1 VNCPSTVE
9 RSVFSQEWAYVSFLL
24 SHAFLCSL
32 TIFCLLSPSSYSVFA
47 LPLWG
52 TRWAFVDLL
61 RELKMGLPGI
71 PITVSSNTSSSAC
84 GSEDVRGQGDHTGD
98 SGESDEVIV
107 APVPSGA
114 LGGLHMGGADASE
127 GECEEE
133 HAESTCA
140 AGDLRSSS
148 QIASDAIQVAPPLY
162 VAAEA
167 AHIATPGASLQ
178 PGGSSPSSV
187 GDGGK
192 KGSARAATALLPM
205 MAVFC
210 EPFLCAA
217 IAAYLM

>member
-1 VNCPSTVE
+1 M
-9 RSVFSQEWAYVSFLL
+9 SFLL

-32 TIFCLLSPSSYSVFA
+32 AIFCLLSPSSFSVFA

-52 TRWAFVDLL
+52 RRWAFVDLL

-84 GSEDVRGQGDHTGD
+84 GSEDVRDQGDR
-98 SGESDEVIV
+98 SGESDKSDEVLV
-107 APVPSGA
+107 APVPSVA
-114 LGGLHMGGADASE
+114 QGGLHMGGANASE

-133 HAESTCA
+133 HAEATCA
-140 AGDLRSSS
+140 TGDVHSSS

-167 AHIATPGASLQ
+167 AHTAAPGASLQ

-187 GDGGK
+187 GDGAK